1 MLDHQGLTARN
12 KVALA
17 LAPVVTRMFKGGKN
31 CKNRPSL
38 LLDTQHN
45 TEKEFIYLRQKGGRN
60 THLESTVGLSE

>member
-45 TEKEFIYLRQKGGRN
+45 TEKEFIYLRQPIIIIKQ
-60 THLESTVGLSE
+60 S